1 MRGDSRTRYR
11 PGALMRGTR
20 RTYARSRAATLVGR
34 SLRVNLTALDLNTTA
49 PRSGRDMLGR
59 YAWLARL
66 ADKARAAQAGTEGEY
81 VAYCPLSTG
90 FLDRAGVS
98 VDDFDRL
105 VADGASDDDLV
116 RYFDE
121 HVSDAQREAA
131 NRFVLDDMGS
141 HLDEQDAEE
150 GRA

>member
-1 MRGDSRTRYR
+1 MN
-11 PGALMRGTR
+11 
-20 RTYARSRAATLVGR
+20 ATAPD
-34 SLRVNLTALDLNTTA
+34 LTTTP
-49 PRSGRDMLGR
+49 PRSGREMLGR

-66 ADKARAAQAGTEGEY
+66 ADKARAKHAGTEGDY

-98 VDDFDRL
+98 VDEFDERIR
-105 VADGASDDDLV
+105 DGTQDADLV
-116 RYFDE
+116 SWFDE
-121 HVSDAQREAA
+121 RVSDAQREAA
-131 NRFVLDDMGS
+131 NRFVLEEMAS